1 MKSHKF
7 PNTNFIPARPKMQP
21 KILIRIK
28 ARIRPKNPSENLVN
42 VCAPPHRERPSKL
55 SAIQSVSPRSRCSHP
70 QLGILE
76 IMPSNF
82 FKFRTLNFL
91 PARPK
96 MQPKIIIRIK
106 AKIRPKNPS
115 ENLANVCAPL
125 HRERPSKLSVLQS
138 VTPRSRCS
146 HPQPKSSAI
155 SIRKKAQKN
164 PHKKQFLH
172 LLGISAERQGFEPWV
187 PLPVQRFSRP
197 SRSTTPAPF
206 HCVRF
211 RKSNGKITHF
221 FQEHK
226 PLSRKTS
233 KKLFSSVLKFM
244 QQMNSFS
251 WIRRLE
257 YIIASHKHIGSRITQ
272 LNTCFQVY
280 ASVNLNNCARPSLI
294 Y

>member
-1 MKSHKF
+1 MV
-7 PNTNFIPARPKMQP
+7 
-21 KILIRIK
+21 KIC
-28 ARIRPKNPSENLVN
+28 PENPFES
-42 VCAPPHRERPSKL
+42 
-55 SAIQSVSPRSRCSHP
+55 I
-70 QLGILE
+70 
-76 IMPSNF
+76 
-82 FKFRTLNFL
+82 
-91 PARPK
+91 
-96 MQPKIIIRIK
+96 
-106 AKIRPKNPS
+106 
-115 ENLANVCAPL
+115 ANVCVHL
-125 HRERPSKLSVLQS
+125 HREHLSKLSVLQS
-138 VTPRSRCS
+138 VTPHSRCS
-146 HPQPKSSAI
+146 HPQSKSSAI

-164 PHKKQFLH
+164 PHKMQFMH

-233 KKLFSSVLKFM
+233 KKLFSAVLKFM

-257 YIIASHKHIGSRITQ
+257 YIIAGHKHIGSRITQ
-272 LNTCFQVY
+272 LNTCFHVY